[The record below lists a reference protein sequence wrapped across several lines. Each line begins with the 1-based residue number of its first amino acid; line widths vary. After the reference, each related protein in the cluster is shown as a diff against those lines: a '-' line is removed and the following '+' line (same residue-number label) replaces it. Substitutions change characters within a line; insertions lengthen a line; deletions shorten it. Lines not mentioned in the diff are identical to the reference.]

1 MQILN
6 LPAELLLDIIQSV
19 PSVRDKCQLLQTCTA
34 MRNFFSTHVRC
45 WSRLDLSSYA
55 TLSNSILL
63 RFLKENRI
71 NLITSTGT
79 AVHGIS
85 ELDLSG
91 CWCLSQEMVMALT
104 KSFSSLDGL
113 FLNGYRLKGSN
124 KLAFEHQRDHVYQ
137 VRPSHDLSSMAMDLS
152 KKSTNRLK
160 VPSFLISSIL
170 AQVPSITA
178 LSMQY
183 QDISPSS
190 FTEFNNLQ
198 YLDISSCAVSAASL
212 QSLLRKNRLV
222 SLKMLNIELTD
233 MTWLCIAQFCKK
245 LKCLHVSCHD
255 VGRHFPCI
263 RQALSNLKELQDFR
277 MTRVAAGRMDG
288 VITELM
294 DGIRRLDVSPKMNI
308 YPKGGGN
315 GGKHPVKRS
324 ISSYATTEHD
334 LLATDVSLHHLS
346 KCHHLVELRLC
357 FPTISSD
364 GLHALFRSI
373 PQLEVFELRQ
383 HKEEGG
389 GRDYLKGLGNLI
401 NLNRI
406 YLYSVSISSDAMDTF
421 PWLPRL
427 RHLTTT
433 HGGQWVN
440 EQRLMKE
447 CRRLESLEIGSTANT
462 ISFLKRDHHW
472 LTIK

>member
-1 MQILN
+1 MKILN
-6 LPAELLLDIIQSV
+6 LPAELLLDIIQSI
-19 PSVRDKCQLLQTCTA
+19 PNVRDKCQLLQTCKA
-34 MRNFFSTHVRC
+34 MRTFFCSHIGC

-55 TLSNSILL
+55 TLSNSTLL
-63 RFLKENRI
+63 GFLKKNRI
-71 NLITSTGT
+71 SLITSTGT
-79 AVHGIS
+79 TVHGIS
-85 ELDLSG
+85 QLDLSG

-104 KSFSSLDGL
+104 RSFSSLDGL
-113 FLNGYRLKGSN
+113 FLNGYRLKGCN
-124 KLAFEHQRDHVYQ
+124 TLAFEHQRDHVYQ

-190 FTEFNNLQ
+190 FTEFNHLQ
-198 YLDISSCAVSAASL
+198 YLDISSCTVSPASL

-233 MTWLCIAQFCKK
+233 MTWLCLAHFCKK
-245 LKCLHVSCHD
+245 LRCLHVSCHD

-263 RQALSNLKELQDFR
+263 RQALNNLKELQDFR
-277 MTRVAAGRMDG
+277 LTRVATGRMDG

-294 DGIRRLDVSPKMNI
+294 TKIRRLDVSPKMNM
-308 YPKGGGN
+308 YPKGRG
-315 GGKHPVKRS
+315 GGKHPVKQS
-324 ISSYATTEHD
+324 ISPYATTEHD
-334 LLATDVSLHHLS
+334 LHLTDVSLHHLS

-383 HKEEGG
+383 HKEEG
-389 GRDYLKGLGNLI
+389 RDYLKGLANLI

-406 YLYSVSISSDAMDTF
+406 YLYSVSISIYAMNTLVC
-421 PWLPRL
+421 LPRL
-427 RHLTTT
+427 RHLTIT
-433 HGGQWVN
+433 HGGQWVD
-440 EQRLMKE
+440 EQRLMNESK
-447 CRRLESLEIGSTANT
+447 RLESLQIASTTNN
-462 ISFLKRDHHW
+462 ISYLKRDHHW
-472 LTIK
+472 LTTK